1 MGCVL
6 GVFVVCLFYIVV
18 SWWVFFWGVGGWV
31 GGRLGVG
38 GGLVNNLQ
46 MFSGGY
52 GVTLFQ

>member
-18 SWWVFFWGVGGWV
+18 SWWGFFGGWV
-31 GGRLGVG
+31 GGWGGG
-38 GGLVNNLQ
+38 GGLVNSLQ

>member
-18 SWWVFFWGVGGWV
+18 SWWVFLGGWV
-31 GGRLGVG
+31 GGG

>member
-18 SWWVFFWGVGGWV
+18 SWWGFFGGWV